1 MQNSECRMQ
10 TARTVGRALR
20 LRPAVAVVASYAIL
34 AVVSAQPRQQMP
46 TFEPDPLWSQALPN
60 KWVTGQVGGVA
71 VDSHDNVWVF
81 HRPDTIPDGE
91 KAASLNPP
99 QAECCIPAPAV
110 LQFDSSGKFLQAWG
124 APGAGYE
131 WFRSQHGIFVD
142 HNDNVWLSGNAQE
155 DNHILKFT
163 TKGQFLLQIGHA
175 GKNKGSNDTEN
186 LGGPA
191 GLFVDRGTN
200 ELYVADGYFNHRVI
214 VFDAGSGKYKRHWGA
229 YGKRPDDAIKFP
241 ARAQLI
247 QGPPP
252 EGFNNPVHAV
262 LVSNDGLVYVGDR
275 TNNRMQVFK
284 TDGTFMKEVFIARN
298 TLQAEGTVHA
308 FATSPDKEQRFL
320 YIVDGSNKAVRVL
333 NRQTLEILGSVGGH
347 AGHNAREFFHIHGI
361 AADSKGNLF
370 LGEVNNGQRYYRYAF
385 KGAR

>member
-1 MQNSECRMQ
+1 MRRPIPVRVILVAATLAASLAGWTAATNTAAQGRMP
-10 TARTVGRALR
+10 L
-20 LRPAVAVVASYAIL
+20 
-34 AVVSAQPRQQMP
+34 
-46 TFEPDPLWSQALPN
+46 FEPDPLWSQVLPN
-60 KWVTGQVGGVA
+60 KWVNGQVGGVA

-91 KAASLNPP
+91 KAASLSPP

-110 LQFDSSGKFLQAWG
+110 LQFDANGKFLQAWG
-124 APGAGYE
+124 EPGNGYE

-142 HNDNVWLSGNAQE
+142 RQDNVWLSGSAKE
-155 DNHILKFT
+155 DNQILKFT
-163 TKGQFLLQIGHA
+163 AKGRFLLQIGHA
-175 GKNKGSNDTEN
+175 GKNRGSNDTDN

-191 GLFVDRGTN
+191 GLFVDEKAN

-214 VFDAGSGKYKRHWGA
+214 VFDAQTGKYKRHWGA
-229 YGKRPDDAIKFP
+229 YGKPPDDGLTFP

-252 EGFNNPVHAV
+252 QGFGNPVHAV
-262 LVSNDGLVYVGDR
+262 LVSNDDLVYVGDR
-275 TNNRMQVFK
+275 SNNRLQVFR
-284 TDGTFMKEVFIARN
+284 TDGTFVKEVFIARN

-320 YIVDGSNKAVRVL
+320 YVVDGSNKTVRVL
-333 NRQTLEILGSVGGH
+333 NRQTLEIVGSIGGH

-370 LGEVNNGQRYYRYAF
+370 LGEVNNGQRYYKYAF
-385 KGAR
+385 KGLR